1 MYLEWPDFE
10 AEQKKKA
17 KAKRQKKKDDF
28 IVSDSDDDVG
38 DKGKGSKA
46 RKQQSMFHIESFVMH
61 LLIVL

>member
-28 IVSDSDDDVG
+28 IVSDSDDHDG
-38 DKGKGSKA
+38 DKKGNKGK
-46 RKQQSMFHIESFVMH
+46 KQQSVFHIESLVTH
-61 LLIVL
+61 LLIGL